1 MSDSFAGVD
10 DSGLCASQVWR
21 REGKR
26 AFSLVEIVLA
36 IGVVTFCLLSLLG
49 LISVGLND
57 NKLVRE
63 QIIALNL
70 CRNIE
75 SDLRATGPTN
85 TVSPLYGI
93 PIPAAGTS
101 SSTTLYDSYATGT
114 ASFGAMTSASQYR
127 FTITLTGPASG
138 FPNDPVNANIEATWP
153 AQIVPKSPSS
163 TSNPTNVV
171 GTVNLDVAINRVGS

>member
-1 MSDSFAGVD
+1 MRTT
-10 DSGLCASQVWR
+10 GLRTVQAR
-21 REGKR
+21 RRDGAR

-63 QIIALNL
+63 QVIALNL

-85 TVSPLYGI
+85 SVSPLYGI
-93 PIPAAGTS
+93 SIPAAGAS

-127 FTITLTGPASG
+127 FTITLTGPATG

-153 AQIVPKSPSS
+153 AQIVPKAPSS
-163 TSNPTNVV
+163 ASNPTNVV